1 MDYLSL
7 ASEYL
12 RIISALSAEQKRSG
26 QPKAQAEGSLFILS
40 FIAMAKKPIRPGE
53 LSEMSGFS
61 TANIAMSLKTLEN
74 KGYITREID
83 KTDRRRTFVSAT
95 ELGLEVH
102 NKRAAEYMNGIV
114 RLFQDLGEKD
124 SLDYIRIL
132 NRMLENSRRRN
143 SGAEQTEQ

>member
-12 RIISALSAEQKRSG
+12 RVISALSAEQKRG
-26 QPKAQAEGSLFILS
+26 GHPRAQAEGSLFILS
-40 FIAMAKKPIRPGE
+40 FIAMAKRPIRPGE

-83 KTDRRRTFVSAT
+83 KADRRRTFVTAT
-95 ELGLEVH
+95 PLGLQVH
-102 NKRAAEYMNGIV
+102 EKRAAEYMNGIV
-114 RLFQDLGEKD
+114 RLFQDLGEND
-124 SLDYIRIL
+124 SLEYIRIL
-132 NRMLENSRRRN
+132 NKMLENSHRRN
-143 SGAEQTEQ
+143 TGEEAN

>member
-12 RIISALSAEQKRSG
+12 RVISALSAEQKRSG

-40 FIAMAKKPIRPGE
+40 FIALAQKPIRPGE
-53 LSEMSGFS
+53 LSAMSGFS

-95 ELGLEVH
+95 PLGLEVH
-102 NKRAAEYMNGIV
+102 KKRADDYMNGIIQ
-114 RLFQDLGEKD
+114 LFQDLGESD
-124 SLDYIRIL
+124 SKEYIRIL
-132 NRMLENSRRRN
+132 NKMLENSRRRN
-143 SGAEQTEQ
+143 AGEEPGA